1 MALFSARGLNNFIS
15 EIRSCTNPDDE
26 QKRIDKELNKLRQKF
41 TQSGQLNSYDKKKYA
56 WKLIYIYM
64 LGYDIDFGH
73 MQVWIATLFFYFIE
87 INVDNAA
94 RFM

>member
-1 MALFSARGLNNFIS
+1 MALFSARGLSNFIS
-15 EIRSCTNPDDE
+15 EIRSCTNAEDE

-41 TQSGQLNSYDKKKYA
+41 TQAGQLNSYDKKKYA

-73 MQVWIATLFFYFIE
+73 M
-87 INVDNAA
+87 
-94 RFM
+94 